1 MVFLA
6 AVLCGCE
13 VIREEDRLIPMA
25 IVNGERVHVLVE
37 YTGFRCVNCPEAAKT
52 AEALQA
58 LYGGQLVVVAMHP
71 ATNTFTQG
79 AFDYTCPEADLC
91 YRWMGGTATTPF
103 PTGNID
109 MKETDSSFFLDRQQW
124 ASALLTAMED
134 DEAPYLHATATADST
149 GGITVTIQTQA
160 LQETEARMALWVT
173 EDSILGAQ
181 VMGDGTNNLA
191 YYHRHVL
198 RDALMDE
205 PFGALDAQT
214 RNILQESLVN
224 VLKNSHRTIIFV
236 THSVDEALYLSD
248 RVIILSRR
256 PATIFKIIDVPGDR
270 PRDRAAPEF
279 TKLRRDILD
288 YLESQN
294 VMFESEKK

>member
-1 MVFLA
+1 MTRKLFIVFLA

-37 YTGFRCVNCPEAAKT
+37 YTGFRCVNCPEAAET

-109 MKETDSSFFLDRQQW
+109 MKETDGSFFLDRQQW

-173 EDSILGAQ
+173 EDSVLGAQ
-181 VMGDGTNNLA
+181 VMGDGTNNLS

-198 RDALMDE
+198 RDALMDD
-205 PFGALDAQT
+205 PFGWEVTIGAEEQERTYRYTLPDGCNAAQCRFIALILDK
-214 RNILQESLVN
+214 NDKHILQAYE
-224 VLKNSHRTIIFV
+224 
-236 THSVDEALYLSD
+236 
-248 RVIILSRR
+248 
-256 PATIFKIIDVPGDR
+256 
-270 PRDRAAPEF
+270 
-279 TKLRRDILD
+279 TKLDDSSLAAGDNRR
-288 YLESQN
+288 
-294 VMFESEKK
+294 